1 MYYFYSKNRR
11 PCVLCAHSQVQLFV
25 TPWTV
30 ARRAPLSMG
39 FSRQEHWS
47 GLPFPPPGHLPD
59 PGIQPWGSC
68 FGRRVLYHWRHLGG
82 WKWSRSVLSPL
93 FMTPWTVAL
102 QAPPS
107 MGFSRQKYWRGSPFP
122 SPGDLP
128 DPGIAPW
135 SPAPQAGFTIW
146 GTREAPPG
154 IEVGKRL
161 SRVLKKSGRE
171 ELPLAQGQG

>member
-1 MYYFYSKNRR
+1 MCAQSGPTLCDPMDCSPRGSSVHG
-11 PCVLCAHSQVQLFV
+11 VLQ
-25 TPWTV
+25 
-30 ARRAPLSMG
+30 ARTLEWAAISSSRASSWP
-39 FSRQEHWS
+39 R
-47 GLPFPPPGHLPD
+47 D
-59 PGIQPWGSC
+59 PTLGSWVSC

-171 ELPLAQGQG
+171 ELPLAQGQW